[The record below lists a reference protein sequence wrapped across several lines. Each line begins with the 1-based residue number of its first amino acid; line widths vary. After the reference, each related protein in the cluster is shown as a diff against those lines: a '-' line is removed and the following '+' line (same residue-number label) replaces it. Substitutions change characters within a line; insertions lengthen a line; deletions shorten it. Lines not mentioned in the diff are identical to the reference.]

1 MCQWLCCLVSY
12 RSGAAAWISDIKKV
26 KVIDD
31 ERADGAGPN
40 GYEEDKRSAGI
51 RIQISRNI
59 WRACL
64 VRGRLTYQK
73 GLELDVL
80 ECSAFQRRVEDAIE
94 DQRFFAGYRVHITKK
109 LE

>member
-1 MCQWLCCLVSY
+1 M
-12 RSGAAAWISDIKKV
+12 
-26 KVIDD
+26 
-31 ERADGAGPN
+31 
-40 GYEEDKRSAGI
+40 
-51 RIQISRNI
+51 
-59 WRACL
+59 
-64 VRGRLTYQK
+64 RGQLTYQK